1 LLLLNACAART
12 TRFTPPVSPQMAEA
26 KQWNTPL
33 AGGATAKAAN
43 DETLSRWWA
52 TLGDPVLTALEERAV
67 KGNLDL
73 RKAEAAI
80 RQARAQR
87 DAARADRLPSFTA
100 SGSASGGR
108 SSNWMGGQTSQ
119 SYGASVDASWEP
131 DFYGKIRR
139 NIEAYNADIEVAQ
152 EDLRNTLVSLTAEVA
167 INYIDVRSYQSQI
180 AVTRANLISQQE
192 TYELTLAQYQSG
204 LATQLDAEQARLNVE
219 STRAAI
225 PTLETSLQKAR
236 DNIAILLGER
246 PGSVDQELGESRPI
260 PVVPVEVAV
269 GVPADLL
276 RRRPDIRGA
285 ERTIAA
291 QTARLGVAEAN
302 LNVTFTLSG
311 SLGLNALK
319 FINVLTPNSLATNF
333 AGSVSQSIL
342 NRGKLREQISIQNA
356 VLDRDVVAYESTVL
370 TALQDVENAINAFAK
385 EQVRR
390 KSLAE
395 AEAAA
400 EKAVSMS
407 RDLYAAGLKDFL
419 AVLEAQRSLLTLQN
433 QLAQSDAAITANLIR
448 LYKALGGGWS

>member
-302 LNVTFTLSG
+302 LN
-311 SLGLNALK
+311 ALK